1 MQVLKTESLTIRFGG
16 LTAVSN
22 VNLHIKQDE
31 LVGVI
36 GPNGAGKTTLFSI
49 ITGCYAPTEGKVFFD
64 GQEITRW
71 KPNKVTCHGLCRTFQ
86 ITRPFQHL
94 TVLENVLVGSLWYE
108 NNMGD
113 ARCIAR
119 HALEQVGLLPIAEQ
133 KAIGLPIGHRK
144 KLELAR
150 VLAANP
156 KIVLLDEVMG
166 GLTPQEVKE
175 MSEVISNI
183 HKSGIGVVMI
193 EHVMSAVMA
202 LSQRIIVLNQGQ
214 VIATGTP
221 EEVRNNAQVIEAYLG
236 KKYRHVQ

>member
-1 MQVLKTESLTIRFGG
+1 MLKTESLTMRFGG

-22 VNLHIKQDE
+22 VNMDIQQHE

-36 GPNGAGKTTLFSI
+36 GPNGAGKTTLFSM
-49 ITGCYAPTEGKVFFD
+49 ITGFYEPTEGKVFFD
-64 GQEITRW
+64 GQEVTNW
-71 KPNKVTCHGLCRTFQ
+71 KPHKITGVGLCRTFQ
-86 ITRPFQHL
+86 ITKPFQNL

-119 HALEQVGLLPIAEQ
+119 EALDQVGLLGIADQ
-133 KAIGLPIGHRK
+133 KAKGLPIGHRK

-150 VLAANP
+150 VLAAKP
-156 KIVLLDEVMG
+156 KVVLLDEVMG

-175 MSEVISNI
+175 MSEVIARI
-183 HKSGIGVVMI
+183 HQMGTGVVMI

-202 LSQRIIVLNQGQ
+202 LSQRIIVLAQGQ
-214 VIATGTP
+214 VIAAGSP
-221 EEVRNNAQVIEAYLG
+221 EEVRNNEQVIEAYLG
-236 KKYRHVQ
+236 KKYAHAVH